1 MTIHIQPAL
10 LLLVLCMG
18 GQAIARPQK
27 APVANSYG
35 TAIQTNSAPRAPGGL
50 SSVPQASV
58 SSISRPETPGYGV
71 AFAVDTGTGD
81 WSACFGEPTL
91 RKAQIC
97 ALMSCISDDCSI
109 VGVSDT
115 RGCSALATG
124 TYMRVHG
131 RLKVL
136 PMSCRHAV
144 CYEAYQ
150 QCAVYLFFLIR
161 HVIIRRVR
169 HRFRCGQQRKS
180 QERGLAAVPR
190 QLRNS
195 RCVLLPVEHAIDNSA
210 THTLLESLPM
220 MFMERQTAV
229 RHACSLMDYGY
240 HQARWLAW
248 CFDMYEV
255 Q

>member
-58 SSISRPETPGYGV
+58 SSISRPETPGYSV
-71 AFAVDTGTGD
+71 AFAVDTRTGD

-97 ALMSCISDDCSI
+97 ALTSCISDDCSI

-124 TYMRVHG
+124 TCYLRVHG

-136 PMSCRHAV
+136 PTRSVLRSIPTMRCVLS
-144 CYEAYQ
+144 
-150 QCAVYLFFLIR
+150 FLDR
-161 HVIIRRVR
+161 HVTTIRVR
-169 HRFRCGQQRKS
+169 HRFRCGQQRESKE
-180 QERGLAAVPR
+180 QGLAAVRR
-190 QLRNS
+190 QLRSS
-195 RCVLLPVEHAIDNSA
+195 RCVLLPVEHAIDEKA
-210 THTLLESLPM
+210 AHTLFENLPM
-220 MFMERQTAV
+220 EFYAKTDSRK
-229 RHACSLMDYGY
+229 AC
-240 HQARWLAW
+240 
-248 CFDMYEV
+248 V
-255 Q
+255 QPHGLWIPPSKMASMVF